1 MKKLTI
7 NFKLIS
13 LIIISLILLSSIIL
27 VITAYKSTTNT
38 ENEKLNQLKSIVS
51 AKQQHISDYFKTIEG
66 LLVSTANSASTQEAM
81 KNLIRGFYTIGN
93 DVENIDEV
101 KKEILEHYKNSYVNK
116 INFDLPNVPK
126 KRALEEYLPK
136 NKNGL
141 MAQYIYIIKN
151 EAKIGEKNKMSQ
163 TTLFLNNYTFAHM
176 RFHPTFNT
184 LLEKFSLY
192 DVVLVDMMGNVVY
205 ATAKEKDFGTNLK
218 EGVYSNSALAKV
230 NEKAYKLEKGKVV
243 FSDFKPFEPS
253 YNMPAS
259 FLASPVFNSEN
270 RRIGNLI
277 IELSPASIDKIMNF
291 EGKYAESGLGDT
303 GISYLLGSDYKMR
316 SNHRF
321 IKNIDNKSVKSSS
334 TTISLYEIKNDLI
347 KEALKNKTGV
357 GITVDNKGN
366 DVLTAY
372 TGIKVFD
379 KQWAIISQIQEDEAL
394 KDIFNLN
401 ITLMIISV
409 IVLIVIIGI
418 SITFLRNT
426 ILKPLKNFENG
437 IISFFKYLNN
447 ETKQIDYLDDSSED
461 ELGKMSKVVN
471 ENINRTKVG
480 IEKDRELI
488 DEIVNVLSGFE
499 KGDLNKRIQ
508 SDSLNPSLSQ
518 LKNVLNKMADNLEL
532 NINNILSVL
541 DKYTNYHYL
550 EKVSTTGLKEQLLQ
564 LANGVNNLGDSITN
578 MLIDN
583 KTNGMKLDQSSNVLI
598 EGVATLSRNT
608 NSAAASIEETSAA
621 LEEINSNLLSNNE
634 NVQKMADYSH
644 EVNDSVE
651 KGEELAKKTTLAM
664 DEINSQVTAINEAIT
679 VIDQI
684 AFQTNILSLN
694 AAVEAATAGEAG
706 KGFAV
711 VAQEVRNL
719 ANRSTEAAKEI
730 KNLVENANIKANEGK
745 NIADTMIDGYTKLSS
760 NITNTIELIQLVSTS
775 SKEQQAGIS
784 QITQTVAS
792 LDKQTQENASIAQ
805 NTNEVAR
812 ETDIISKRIVSD
824 ADEKEFHGKDSIKID
839 NRS

>member
-1 MKKLTI
+1 M
-7 NFKLIS
+7 
-13 LIIISLILLSSIIL
+13 
-27 VITAYKSTTNT
+27 
-38 ENEKLNQLKSIVS
+38 
-51 AKQQHISDYFKTIEG
+51 
-66 LLVSTANSASTQEAM
+66 
-81 KNLIRGFYTIGN
+81 
-93 DVENIDEV
+93 
-101 KKEILEHYKNSYVNK
+101 
-116 INFDLPNVPK
+116 
-126 KRALEEYLPK
+126 
-136 NKNGL
+136 
-141 MAQYIYIIKN
+141 
-151 EAKIGEKNKMSQ
+151 
-163 TTLFLNNYTFAHM
+163 
-176 RFHPTFNT
+176 
-184 LLEKFSLY
+184 
-192 DVVLVDMMGNVVY
+192 
-205 ATAKEKDFGTNLK
+205 K

-230 NEKAYKLEKGKVV
+230 NEKAYKLEKGKVA

-270 RRIGNLI
+270 RRVGNLI

-291 EGKYAESGLGDT
+291 EGKYEESGLGDT

-321 IKNIDNKSVKSSS
+321 IKNIDNKSVKSAN

-347 KEALKNKTGV
+347 KQALKNKTGA

-518 LKNVLNKMADNLEL
+518 LKSVLNKMADNLEL
-532 NINNILSVL
+532 NINNILIVL

-550 EKVSTTGLKEQLLQ
+550 EKVSTIGLKEQLLQ

-621 LEEINSNLLSNNE
+621 LEEINSNLLANNE

-730 KNLVENANIKANEGK
+730 KNLVENANLKANEGK
-745 NIADTMIDGYTKLSS
+745 NIADTMIDGYTKLSA
-760 NITNTIELIQLVSTS
+760 NINNTMELIQMVSTS
-775 SKEQQAGIS
+775 SKEQQTGIS

-812 ETDIISKRIVSD
+812 QTDIISKRIVSD
-824 ADEKEFHGKDSIKID
+824 ADEKEFHGRDSIKID
-839 NRS
+839 NMF

>member
-1 MKKLTI
+1 
-7 NFKLIS
+7 
-13 LIIISLILLSSIIL
+13 
-27 VITAYKSTTNT
+27 
-38 ENEKLNQLKSIVS
+38 
-51 AKQQHISDYFKTIEG
+51 
-66 LLVSTANSASTQEAM
+66 
-81 KNLIRGFYTIGN
+81 
-93 DVENIDEV
+93 
-101 KKEILEHYKNSYVNK
+101 
-116 INFDLPNVPK
+116 
-126 KRALEEYLPK
+126 
-136 NKNGL
+136 
-141 MAQYIYIIKN
+141 
-151 EAKIGEKNKMSQ
+151 
-163 TTLFLNNYTFAHM
+163 
-176 RFHPTFNT
+176 
-184 LLEKFSLY
+184 
-192 DVVLVDMMGNVVY
+192 
-205 ATAKEKDFGTNLK
+205 
-218 EGVYSNSALAKV
+218 
-230 NEKAYKLEKGKVV
+230 
-243 FSDFKPFEPS
+243 
-253 YNMPAS
+253 MPAS

-270 RRIGNLI
+270 RRVGNLI

-291 EGKYAESGLGDT
+291 EGKYEESGLGDT

-321 IKNIDNKSVKSSS
+321 IKNIDNKSVKSAN
-334 TTISLYEIKNDLI
+334 TTISLYEIKNDLVNQ
-347 KEALKNKTGV
+347 ALKNKTGA

-401 ITLMIISV
+401 ITLMIISA

-518 LKNVLNKMADNLEL
+518 LKSVLNKMADNLEL

-583 KTNGMKLDQSSNVLI
+583 KTNGMKLDQSSDILI
-598 EGVATLSRNT
+598 ESVAILSKNT

-621 LEEINSNLLSNNE
+621 LEEINSNLMSNNE
-634 NVQKMADYSH
+634 NVQKMADYSQ

-730 KNLVENANIKANEGK
+730 KNLVENANLKANEGK

-760 NITNTIELIQLVSTS
+760 NINNTMELIQMVSTS
-775 SKEQQAGIS
+775 SKEQQTGIS

-812 ETDIISKRIVSD
+812 QTDIISKRIVSD
-824 ADEKEFHGKDSIKID
+824 ADEKEFHGRDSIKID
-839 NRS
+839 NMF

>member
-7 NFKLIS
+7 NFKLMS
-13 LIIISLILLSSIIL
+13 LIIISLVLISSIIL

-38 ENEKLNQLKSIVS
+38 KNEKLNQLKSIAS
-51 AKQQHISDYFKTIEG
+51 AKKQHISDYFKTIEG
-66 LLVSTANSASTQEAM
+66 LLISTANSASTQDAM
-81 KNLIRGFYTIGN
+81 NNFIRGFYTIGN

-101 KKEILEHYKNSYVNK
+101 KKEVLEHYKNLYVNK
-116 INFDLPNVPK
+116 INFSLPNIPK
-126 KRALEEYLPK
+126 KRDLEEYLPK
-136 NKNGL
+136 NKNGI

-151 EAKIGEKNKMSQ
+151 DADIGEKNKMNQ
-163 TTLFLNNYTFAHM
+163 TTLFLNNYTFAHS

-192 DVVLVDMMGNVVY
+192 DVFLVDMMGNVVY
-205 ATAKEKDFGTNLK
+205 TSFKEKDFGTNLK
-218 EGVYSNSALAKV
+218 EGVYSNSGLAKV
-230 NEKAYKLEKGKVV
+230 NEKTYNLEKGQVA
-243 FSDFKPFEPS
+243 FSDFKPYEPS
-253 YNMPAS
+253 YNTPAS
-259 FLASPVFNSEN
+259 FLATPIFNSEN
-270 RRIGNLI
+270 RRLGNLI
-277 IELSPASIDKIMNF
+277 IQLSINSIDKIMNF
-291 EGKYAESGLGDT
+291 DGKYEESGLGET

-316 SNHRF
+316 NNHRF
-321 IKNIDNKSVKSSS
+321 IKQLTQKGVKDSG
-334 TTISLYEIKNDLI
+334 TTISVYEIKNDLV
-347 KEALKNKTGV
+347 KEALTNKTGAN
-357 GITVDNKGN
+357 ITVNNNGDNI
-366 DVLTAY
+366 LTAY

-379 KQWAIISQIQEDEAL
+379 QQWAIISEIEEDEAL
-394 KDIFNLN
+394 KDIYDLN
-401 ITLMIISV
+401 ITLMIISA

-418 SITFLRNT
+418 SITLLKNT
-426 ILKPLKNFENG
+426 ILKPLKSFENG

-488 DEIVNVLSGFE
+488 EEIVNVLSGYE
-499 KGDLNKRIQ
+499 KGDLNQRIQ
-508 SDSLNPSLSQ
+508 LDSLNPALKQ
-518 LKNVLNKMADNLEL
+518 LKTILNKMGDNLEL
-532 NINNILSVL
+532 NINNILEVL
-541 DKYTNYHYL
+541 DKYTNYNYL
-550 EKVSTTGLKEQLLQ
+550 EKVSIDGLKEHLLK
-564 LANGVNNLGDSITN
+564 LANGVNDLGDSITN

-583 KTNGMKLDQSSNVLI
+583 KTKGMKLDQSSDILL
-598 EGVATLSRNT
+598 ESVAILSRNT

-621 LEEINSNLLSNNE
+621 LEEINSNFISNNE
-634 NVQKMADYSH
+634 NVQKMADYSN
-644 EVNDSVE
+644 EVNKSVKE
-651 KGEELAKKTTLAM
+651 GEQLAKKTTLAM
-664 DEINSQVTAINEAIT
+664 DEINSQVTAINEAII

-760 NITNTIELIQLVSTS
+760 NITNTIELIHKVSSS
-775 SKEQQAGIS
+775 SKDQQYGIS
-784 QITQTVAS
+784 QITQTVAV

-805 NTNEVAR
+805 NTNEIAR
-812 ETDIISKRIVSD
+812 ETDIISKKIVSD
-824 ADEKEFHGKDSIKID
+824 ADEKEFHGKDSLINTQK
-839 NRS
+839 

>member
-7 NFKLIS
+7 NFKLMS
-13 LIIISLILLSSIIL
+13 LIIISLVLISSIIL

-38 ENEKLNQLKSIVS
+38 KNEKLNQLKSIAS
-51 AKQQHISDYFKTIEG
+51 AKKQHISDYFKTIEG
-66 LLVSTANSASTQEAM
+66 LLISTANSASTQDAM
-81 KNLIRGFYTIGN
+81 NNFIRGFYTIGN

-101 KKEILEHYKNSYVNK
+101 KKEVLEHYKNLYVNK
-116 INFDLPNVPK
+116 INFSLPNTPK
-126 KRALEEYLPK
+126 KRDIEEYLPK
-136 NKNGL
+136 NKNGI

-151 EAKIGEKNKMSQ
+151 DADIGEKNKMNQ
-163 TTLFLNNYTFAHM
+163 TTLFLNNYTFAHS

-192 DVVLVDMMGNVVY
+192 DVFLVDMMGNVVY
-205 ATAKEKDFGTNLK
+205 TSFKEKDFGTNLK
-218 EGVYSNSALAKV
+218 EGVYSNSGLAKV
-230 NEKAYKLEKGKVV
+230 NEKTYNLEKGQVA
-243 FSDFKPFEPS
+243 FSDFKPYEPS
-253 YNMPAS
+253 YNTPAS
-259 FLASPVFNSEN
+259 FLATPIFNSEN
-270 RRIGNLI
+270 RRLGNLI
-277 IELSPASIDKIMNF
+277 IQLSINSIDKIMNF
-291 EGKYAESGLGDT
+291 DGKYEESGLGET

-316 SNHRF
+316 NNHRF
-321 IKNIDNKSVKSSS
+321 IKQLTQKGVKDSG
-334 TTISLYEIKNDLI
+334 TTISVYEIKNDLV
-347 KEALKNKTGV
+347 KEALTNKTGAN
-357 GITVDNKGN
+357 ITVNNNGDNI
-366 DVLTAY
+366 LTAY

-379 KQWAIISQIQEDEAL
+379 QQWAIISEIEEDEAL
-394 KDIFNLN
+394 KDIYDLN
-401 ITLMIISV
+401 ITLMIISA

-418 SITFLRNT
+418 SITLLKNT
-426 ILKPLKNFENG
+426 ILKPLKSFENG

-488 DEIVNVLSGFE
+488 EEIVNVLSGYE
-499 KGDLNKRIQ
+499 KGDLNQRIQ
-508 SDSLNPSLSQ
+508 LDSLNPALKQ
-518 LKNVLNKMADNLEL
+518 LKTILNKMGDNLEL
-532 NINNILSVL
+532 NINNILEVL
-541 DKYTNYHYL
+541 DKYTNYNYL
-550 EKVSTTGLKEQLLQ
+550 EKVSIDGLKEHLLK
-564 LANGVNNLGDSITN
+564 LANGVNDLGDSITN

-583 KTNGMKLDQSSNVLI
+583 KTKGMKLDQSSDILL
-598 EGVATLSRNT
+598 ESVAILSRNT

-621 LEEINSNLLSNNE
+621 LEEINSNFISNNE
-634 NVQKMADYSH
+634 NVQKMADYSN
-644 EVNDSVE
+644 EVNKSVKE
-651 KGEELAKKTTLAM
+651 GEQLAKKTTLAM
-664 DEINSQVTAINEAIT
+664 DEINSQVTAINEAII

-760 NITNTIELIQLVSTS
+760 NITNTIELIHKVSSS
-775 SKEQQAGIS
+775 SKDQQYGIS
-784 QITQTVAS
+784 QITQTVAV

-805 NTNEVAR
+805 NTNEIAR
-812 ETDIISKRIVSD
+812 ETDIISKKIVSD
-824 ADEKEFHGKDSIKID
+824 ADEKEFHGKDSIKIV
-839 NRS
+839 

>member
-93 DVENIDEV
+93 DVQNIDEV

-141 MAQYIYIIKN
+141 MSQYIYIIKN

-163 TTLFLNNYTFAHM
+163 TTLFLNNYTFAHQ

-192 DVVLVDMMGNVVY
+192 DVVLVDMMGNVIY
-205 ATAKEKDFGTNLK
+205 TTAKEKDFGTNLK

-259 FLASPVFNSEN
+259 FLASPIFNSEN

-277 IELSPASIDKIMNF
+277 IELSPTSIDKIMNF
-291 EGKYAESGLGDT
+291 DGKYEESGLGDT
-303 GISYLLGSDYKMR
+303 GFSYLLGSDYKMR

-321 IKNIDNKSVKSSS
+321 IKNIDNKSVKNAA
-334 TTISLYEIKNDLI
+334 TTISLYEIKNDLVTQ
-347 KEALKNKTGV
+347 ALKNKTGV

-372 TGIKVFD
+372 TGIKVFEQ
-379 KQWAIISQIQEDEAL
+379 QWAIISQIQEDEAL

-409 IVLIVIIGI
+409 IVLIIILTI
-418 SITFLRNT
+418 SITVLRNT

-499 KGDLNKRIQ
+499 KGDLNHRIQ
-508 SDSLNPSLSQ
+508 SDSLNPALSQ

-532 NINNILSVL
+532 NINNILKVL

-550 EKVSTTGLKEQLLQ
+550 EKVSTEGLKEQLLK
-564 LANGVNNLGDSITN
+564 LGNGVNDLGDSITN
-578 MLIDN
+578 MLIEN
-583 KTNGMKLDQSSNVLI
+583 KTNGMKLDQSSDILI
-598 EGVATLSRNT
+598 ESVAILSKNT

-634 NVQKMADYSH
+634 NVQKMADYSQ

-824 ADEKEFHGKDSIKID
+824 ADEKEFYGKDSIKID

>member
-116 INFDLPNVPK
+116 INFDLPNITK
-126 KRALEEYLPK
+126 ERTIEEYLPK

-141 MAQYIYIIKN
+141 MSQYIYIIKN

-163 TTLFLNNYTFAHM
+163 TTLFLNNYTFAHQ

-192 DVVLVDMMGNVVY
+192 DVVLVDMMGNVIY
-205 ATAKEKDFGTNLK
+205 TTAKEKDFGTNLK

-259 FLASPVFNSEN
+259 FLASPIFNSEN

-277 IELSPASIDKIMNF
+277 IELSPTSIDKIMNF
-291 EGKYAESGLGDT
+291 DGKYEESGLGDT
-303 GISYLLGSDYKMR
+303 GFSYLLGSDYKMR

-321 IKNIDNKSVKSSS
+321 IKNIDNKSVKDAT
-334 TTISLYEIKNDLI
+334 TTISLYEIKNDLV

-372 TGIKVFD
+372 TGIKVFEQ
-379 KQWAIISQIQEDEAL
+379 QWAIISQIQEDEAL

-409 IVLIVIIGI
+409 IVLIIILTI
-418 SITFLRNT
+418 SITVLRNT

-499 KGDLNKRIQ
+499 KGDFNHRIQ
-508 SDSLNPSLSQ
+508 SDSLNPALSQ
-518 LKNVLNKMADNLEL
+518 LKNVLNNMADNLEL
-532 NINNILSVL
+532 NINNILKVL

-550 EKVSTTGLKEQLLQ
+550 EKVSTEGLKEQLLK
-564 LANGVNNLGDSITN
+564 LGNGVNDLGDSITN
-578 MLIDN
+578 MLIEN
-583 KTNGMKLDQSSNVLI
+583 KTNGMKLDQSSDILI
-598 EGVATLSRNT
+598 ESVAILSKNT

-634 NVQKMADYSH
+634 NVQKMADYSQ

-812 ETDIISKRIVSD
+812 ETDTISKRIVSD
-824 ADEKEFHGKDSIKID
+824 ADEKEFEGKNSIKID
-839 NRS
+839 NRT

>member
-7 NFKLIS
+7 NFKLMS
-13 LIIISLILLSSIIL
+13 LIIISLVLISSIIL

-38 ENEKLNQLKSIVS
+38 KNEKLNQLKSIAS
-51 AKQQHISDYFKTIEG
+51 AKKQHISDYFKTIEG
-66 LLVSTANSASTQEAM
+66 LLISTANSASTQDAM
-81 KNLIRGFYTIGN
+81 NNFIRGFYTIGN

-101 KKEILEHYKNSYVNK
+101 KKEVLEHYKNLYVNK
-116 INFDLPNVPK
+116 INFSLPNIPK
-126 KRALEEYLPK
+126 KRDLEEYLPK
-136 NKNGL
+136 NKNGI

-151 EAKIGEKNKMSQ
+151 DADIGEKNKMNQ
-163 TTLFLNNYTFAHM
+163 TTLFLNNYTFAHS
-176 RFHPTFNT
+176 RFHTTFNT

-192 DVVLVDMMGNVVY
+192 DVFLVDMMGNVVY
-205 ATAKEKDFGTNLK
+205 TSFKEKDFGTNLK
-218 EGVYSNSALAKV
+218 EGVYSNSGLAKV
-230 NEKAYKLEKGKVV
+230 NEKTYNLEKGQVA
-243 FSDFKPFEPS
+243 FSDFKPYEPS
-253 YNMPAS
+253 YNTPAS
-259 FLASPVFNSEN
+259 FLATPIFNSEN
-270 RRIGNLI
+270 RRLGNLI
-277 IELSPASIDKIMNF
+277 IQLSINSIDKIMNF
-291 EGKYAESGLGDT
+291 DGKYEESGLGET

-316 SNHRF
+316 NNHRF
-321 IKNIDNKSVKSSS
+321 IKQLTQKGVKDSG
-334 TTISLYEIKNDLI
+334 TTISVYEIKNDLV
-347 KEALKNKTGV
+347 KEALTNKTGAN
-357 GITVDNKGN
+357 ITVNNNGDNI
-366 DVLTAY
+366 LTAY

-379 KQWAIISQIQEDEAL
+379 QQWAIISEIEEDEAL
-394 KDIFNLN
+394 KDIYDLN
-401 ITLMIISV
+401 ITLMIISA

-418 SITFLRNT
+418 SITLLKNT
-426 ILKPLKNFENG
+426 ILKPLKSFENG

-488 DEIVNVLSGFE
+488 EEIVNVLSGYE
-499 KGDLNKRIQ
+499 KGDLNQRIQ
-508 SDSLNPSLSQ
+508 LDSLNPALKQ
-518 LKNVLNKMADNLEL
+518 LKTILNKMGDNLEL
-532 NINNILSVL
+532 NINNILEVL
-541 DKYTNYHYL
+541 DKYTNYNYL
-550 EKVSTTGLKEQLLQ
+550 EKVSIDGLKEHLLK
-564 LANGVNNLGDSITN
+564 LANGVNDLGDSITN

-583 KTNGMKLDQSSNVLI
+583 KTKGMKLDQSSDILL
-598 EGVATLSRNT
+598 ESVAILSRNT

-621 LEEINSNLLSNNE
+621 LEEINSNFISNNE
-634 NVQKMADYSH
+634 NVQKMADYSN
-644 EVNDSVE
+644 EVNKSVKE
-651 KGEELAKKTTLAM
+651 GEQLAKKTTLAM
-664 DEINSQVTAINEAIT
+664 DEINSQVTAINEAII

-760 NITNTIELIQLVSTS
+760 NITNTIELIHKVSSS
-775 SKEQQAGIS
+775 SKDQQYGIS
-784 QITQTVAS
+784 QITQTVAV

-805 NTNEVAR
+805 NTNEIAR
-812 ETDIISKRIVSD
+812 ETDIISKKIVSD
-824 ADEKEFHGKDSIKID
+824 ADEKEFHGKDSIKIV
-839 NRS
+839 